1 MSIPDPKPYQ
11 LITQLR
17 RGIITGRYPPGSS
30 LREEALQA
38 EFGISRGPVREALRL
53 LELRGLAE
61 HTPRKGFRVRT
72 FSKETIEDLYRMRA
86 MLERHAVE
94 CAARGDVVQLVTQLE
109 ASNERMAAHYK
120 AKRVEAYLSEN
131 VTFHDLIIRSGRNE
145 PLRRTLAVLN
155 EMAEP
160 LRFALLEKDISASR
174 SVVEHQRI
182 TSLLKQRLFN
192 AAGAATELHI
202 LASLSSVL
210 AIEK

>member
-11 LITQLR
+11 LIAELR

-94 CAARGDVVQLVTQLE
+94 CATRGDVDQLVAQLE

-131 VTFHDLIIRSGRNE
+131 VTFHDLIIQSGRNE
-145 PLRRTLAVLN
+145 PLRRTLAILN

-160 LRFALLEKDISASR
+160 LRFALLEQNISASR